1 MAKKTAK
8 EPQEVKEA
16 AAPKEVPQHDD
27 FTDDLIKSL
36 NKSHGTRVAY
46 NLALDD
52 SPTHVKRWI
61 STGSR
66 QLDYIISN
74 RRGGGLPEGRIVEI
88 FGPPSIGKSHIAIQI
103 ARSTQK
109 MGGIVVYI
117 DTENA
122 TSVENLGL
130 LGVDVKKR
138 FVYVDTHCTE
148 EVLSI
153 AEETILKA
161 KAMNKDVPV
170 TIIWDSVAASSP
182 KAELT
187 GDYDKDSI
195 GLQARAISKGMRKI
209 TGVIANQ
216 NVLLI
221 CLNQIRTK
229 IGVMYGDPT
238 TTPGGMAIPFH
249 SSVRI
254 KLGAGQQILNKDK
267 EVIGIHVSAKTVKN
281 KVSAPFRSCDFEIH
295 FGVGIK
301 EHEQLFDLLRTHGP
315 ESVNGLRLE
324 VAGTGSW
331 KTFTVMREDTGE
343 LLVDKKFYKAE
354 FDKLLA
360 DSELADFLDDLIA
373 AAMTKKRSVEGP
385 NIDAE
390 SYEEVRSLSMELED
404 LGAGISPED

>member
-1 MAKKTAK
+1 M
-8 EPQEVKEA
+8 
-16 AAPKEVPQHDD
+16 PQHDD

-161 KAMNKDVPV
+161 KAMKFGCSSTKSPRTRGGGTARRGREWSGRGPSTPPPKSGRKDPGAPR
-170 TIIWDSVAASSP
+170 T
-182 KAELT
+182 L
-187 GDYDKDSI
+187 
-195 GLQARAISKGMRKI
+195 MR
-209 TGVIANQ
+209 
-216 NVLLI
+216 
-221 CLNQIRTK
+221 
-229 IGVMYGDPT
+229 
-238 TTPGGMAIPFH
+238 F
-249 SSVRI
+249 
-254 KLGAGQQILNKDK
+254 
-267 EVIGIHVSAKTVKN
+267 
-281 KVSAPFRSCDFEIH
+281 
-295 FGVGIK
+295 
-301 EHEQLFDLLRTHGP
+301 
-315 ESVNGLRLE
+315 
-324 VAGTGSW
+324 
-331 KTFTVMREDTGE
+331 
-343 LLVDKKFYKAE
+343 
-354 FDKLLA
+354 
-360 DSELADFLDDLIA
+360 
-373 AAMTKKRSVEGP
+373 
-385 NIDAE
+385 
-390 SYEEVRSLSMELED
+390 
-404 LGAGISPED
+404 